1 MYECHIGRG
10 QRRTCSFVHLQ
21 QKTGWFH
28 KRNHESSGAMEE
40 PIAPE
45 TSGWGQRRFPSDW
58 VSGGNLERDRL
69 PGAFQLCSLNRAEMA
84 GGVPASRLE
93 RS

>member
-1 MYECHIGRG
+1 
-10 QRRTCSFVHLQ
+10 
-21 QKTGWFH
+21 
-28 KRNHESSGAMEE
+28 MEE

-45 TSGWGQRRFPSDW
+45 TPGHGQRRFPSDW

-93 RS
+93 RSLRADEFRQRLPMPRMRAASASADVGGI